1 MLVVDRVE
9 GDYVVVEF
17 EEQYLNIPLT
27 YFIEDVKEGDI
38 LELRVNKE
46 KTQNV
51 RKDNKE
57 RLERLFKLKQDDIL

>member
-51 RKDNKE
+51 RKNNKE
-57 RLERLFKLKQDDIL
+57 RLERLFKLKQENRL